1 MCALGALLIILQKHD
16 LLTGGGEDP
25 DDSSGGPTPL
35 MSVESISEVSLDGY
49 LLVDPASLAALQ
61 IFQEER
67 HPSLMGIGQS
77 KEGFSVFGM
86 LNRCVGAPGRRLLK
100 LWFLRP
106 LLDLKVRLPPRTPGK
121 AIKESFP
128 TCPVAADKV
137 TRGQ

>member
-1 MCALGALLIILQKHD
+1 MQ
-16 LLTGGGEDP
+16 
-25 DDSSGGPTPL
+25 
-35 MSVESISEVSLDGY
+35 VSLDGY

-67 HPSLMGIGQS
+67 HPSMMGIGQP

-106 LLDLKVRLPPRTPGK
+106 LLDLQARSKPVLCEATLACRT
-121 AIKESFP
+121 S
-128 TCPVAADKV
+128 
-137 TRGQ
+137 